1 MDENSRRNLE
11 AAERAERYLKGI
23 PPHLRGPAT
32 RILVSNPPPST
43 ERGSVAP
50 SLRCIEGKRAERQS
64 PSQRSLL
71 VSVPRTDSGAGEE
84 HH

>member
-32 RILVSNPPPST
+32 RILVSESASVDGARV
-43 ERGSVAP
+43 RGAI
-50 SLRCIEGKRAERQS
+50 LAMHRR
-64 PSQRSLL
+64 
-71 VSVPRTDSGAGEE
+71 
-84 HH
+84 